1 MNSQPESL
9 LSRRET
15 GVGRNS
21 SLDFDEFVLL
31 SVWPRAGGNNRGRTT
46 NGLFDFGKLATKD
59 QKANEM
65 ARRAMFTK
73 SVTRDN
79 TVFFFLLLLL
89 KYDLAEF
96 YNSSQENQS
105 KVTSLKA
112 EVDRTSAT
120 DIELMNKSAE
130 FYKIS
135 SK

>member
-1 MNSQPESL
+1 MKWHGAL
-9 LSRRET
+9 CSRNQSRET
-15 GVGRNS
+15 I
-21 SLDFDEFVLL
+21 L
-31 SVWPRAGGNNRGRTT
+31 
-46 NGLFDFGKLATKD
+46 
-59 QKANEM
+59 
-65 ARRAMFTK
+65 
-73 SVTRDN
+73 
-79 TVFFFLLLLL
+79 FFFFFFLLLL